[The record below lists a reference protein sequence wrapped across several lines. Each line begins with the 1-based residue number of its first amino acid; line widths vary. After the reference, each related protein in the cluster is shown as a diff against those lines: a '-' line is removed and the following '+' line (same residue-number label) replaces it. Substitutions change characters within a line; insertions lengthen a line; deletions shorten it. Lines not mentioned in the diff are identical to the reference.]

1 MSVLDLQRKGQQI
14 GRIRI
19 GQQVAV
25 IKDGRDTGKTRPA
38 RLDTFRFT
46 TSSRRSADAIAELFG
61 GEVREW
67 NGQLEVITRQSEISV
82 MVPPRD
88 AVVSQWYEQWNAGGC
103 IRRCDSQHEQI
114 SGGPCQCP
122 HAADP
127 DDREAA
133 DKAALRRAE
142 LAKLNP
148 PQACHLIT
156 RVSVMIPDLPGVG
169 VFRLDTGSFYAA
181 SEIGDTARI
190 LQKARDAGVFLP
202 AVLRIEQRQRVA
214 GGQTK
219 KYPVPVLEIL
229 ATLRQ
234 IVGGELAA
242 GGVAAQ
248 LPPAPGEP
256 LRAITAR
263 VAAIPAA
270 PGIPGGAADD
280 AEVVDAVI
288 VGEWLDAALAAAM
301 TLTSEAEGR
310 KLWRESAEK
319 AHAGEITGTD
329 ARNVQEL
336 ITARLADLREARP
349 AELDP
354 EDPWAVKVEGLS
366 GPDDAADAL
375 AELDSLL
382 EAGRVDPARAVRVRR
397 AVLARFPQAAAS

>member
-19 GQQVAV
+19 GQQVAIV
-25 IKDGRDTGKTRPA
+25 KDGRDTGKTRPA

-46 TSSRRSADAIAELFG
+46 TASRNSADAIAELFG

-67 NGQLEVITRQSEISV
+67 NKQWEVITGRSEISV

-88 AVVSQWYEQWNAGGC
+88 AVISQWYEQWNAGGA
-103 IRRCDSQHEQI
+103 IRRCDSQHDQI
-114 SGGPCQCP
+114 SNGPCQCP

-127 DDREAA
+127 DNQEEADR
-133 DKAALRRAE
+133 AALRRAE
-142 LAKLNP
+142 MAKLNP

-181 SEIGDTARI
+181 AEIGDTAYI

-229 ATLRQ
+229 STLRQ

-248 LPPAPGEP
+248 LPPAPGEQ
-256 LRAITAR
+256 RKAITAS
-263 VAAIPAA
+263 AAPLPAPTGIPA
-270 PGIPGGAADD
+270 GADDD

-288 VGEWLDAALAAAM
+288 VNDWLDSTLAAAM
-301 TLTSEAEGR
+301 TFTSEGEGR
-310 KLWRESAEK
+310 RLWRESAAK
-319 AHAGEITGTD
+319 AHAGEITAAD
-329 ARNVQEL
+329 AGSVQEL
-336 ITARLADLREARP
+336 ITARLTDLREAARGP
-349 AELDP
+349 VLDA
-354 EDPWAVKVEGLS
+354 EDPWAVKVEGLA
-366 GPDDAADAL
+366 GVQDAADAL
-375 AELDSLL
+375 AELDGLL
-382 EAGRVDPARAVRVRR
+382 GAGSVDQARAGRVRA
-397 AVLARFPQAAAS
+397 AVLARFPGAAA